1 MDCKHKVSILFPENS
16 PKIRT
21 KSELDLKRKNELRG
35 IVEEFV
41 PKICL
46 LDKEGYKTA
55 ARVNQG
61 LLPRPKSCTNNQSF
75 SNCRT
80 KSQLSSLRKEK
91 NSTANDTLG
100 DYSFK
105 NSEER
110 LLESSK
116 KRIHW
121 PSSCRNQHSFQRNQ
135 FGHYQRR
142 QQIRVFKLWR
152 PSRHLW
158 CKNQK
163 DFIRQRRKREK
174 YLELS
179 HL

>member
-91 NSTANDTLG
+91 NTTANDTLG

-110 LLESSK
+110 LLE
-116 KRIHW
+116 
-121 PSSCRNQHSFQRNQ
+121 
-135 FGHYQRR
+135 
-142 QQIRVFKLWR
+142 
-152 PSRHLW
+152 
-158 CKNQK
+158 
-163 DFIRQRRKREK
+163 REK
-174 YLELS
+174 RY
-179 HL
+179 